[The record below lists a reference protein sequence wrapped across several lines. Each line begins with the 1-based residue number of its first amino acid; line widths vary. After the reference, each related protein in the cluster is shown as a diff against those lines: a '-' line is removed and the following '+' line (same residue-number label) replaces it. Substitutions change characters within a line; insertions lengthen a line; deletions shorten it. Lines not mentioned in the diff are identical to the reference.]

1 MELRGV
7 ASVLVAAVLAGSFA
21 PVPGVSA
28 AGGPG
33 VAAPAVVGVNARG
46 GVGVRGGAGVAVG
59 VGAPGPAPAAAG
71 PVPGAVLEPPV
82 RPPTVLVPFAAPP
95 GPYAAGHRGVDL
107 AAGAGAVVSAP
118 AAGVV
123 VFAGR
128 LVDRGVVSIDHGG
141 GLRSSL
147 EPVTAA
153 VAVGARVAAGAVV
166 GTVDAGHP
174 RCAPA
179 VCVHWGVRL
188 DGVYLDPMALL
199 APVRVRL
206 LPWDG

>member
-1 MELRGV
+1 M
-7 ASVLVAAVLAGSFA
+7 
-21 PVPGVSA
+21 
-28 AGGPG
+28 
-33 VAAPAVVGVNARG
+33 
-46 GVGVRGGAGVAVG
+46 
-59 VGAPGPAPAAAG
+59 
-71 PVPGAVLEPPV
+71 
-82 RPPTVLVPFAAPP
+82 LVPFAAPP

-107 AAGAGAVVSAP
+107 AAAVGTAVRAP

-147 EPVTAA
+147 EPVTAS
-153 VAVGARVAAGAVV
+153 VTVGARVAVGDAV

-179 VCVHWGVRL
+179 VCLHWGVRL
-188 DGVYLDPMALL
+188 DGEYLDPMALL

-206 LPWDG
+206 LPWD

>member
-1 MELRGV
+1 MGRRRWV
-7 ASVLVAAVLAGSFA
+7 SVLVTAVL
-21 PVPGVSA
+21 GVL
-28 AGGPG
+28 
-33 VAAPAVVGVNARG
+33 APAVVA
-46 GVGVRGGAGVAVG
+46 GAGAV
-59 VGAPGPAPAAAG
+59 AAG
-71 PVPGAVLEPPV
+71 GGPGRLAPPV
-82 RPPTVLVPFAAPP
+82 SPPVVLVAFAAPP

-107 AAGAGAVVSAP
+107 AADAGRVVTAPGAGT
-118 AAGVV
+118 V

-147 EPVTAA
+147 EPV
-153 VAVGARVAAGAVV
+153 AAGVSVGDRVVAGQPV
-166 GTVDAGHP
+166 GTVDTGHP
-174 RCAPA
+174 RCAPV

-199 APVRVRL
+199 TPVRVRL